1 MSNAPQI
8 KRTANHFP
16 SHIDPTKLPAN
27 VGYDPRGKGRWYYRK
42 GQGRANRG
50 KQLRFGSS
58 KTTLSEIWQFVEG
71 KESNSLS
78 TFRGISLKFQ
88 ESRDWNNLAAR
99 TQNGYLSIHKVVCTS
114 ETVSGIKVGDIPL
127 EAWTPGLVRRYLEH
141 RAKAS
146 ESSAAA
152 EVRYIKRVFSWAIG
166 YDYYLK
172 SNPAKGVTLAGMANP
187 RTHYVQDTDF
197 NLAIAVAPLI
207 VALAAHLAYL
217 TGRRRTDL
225 LKLRRTQLTDDG
237 IEFEE
242 SKTGKLTVVA
252 WSDELHALVEMLKDE
267 AGDSMFLFPRRGS
280 PSETMTGSAFD
291 TAWQRV
297 RARMKAEGGTPFQ
310 FKDIRAKHASDL
322 ETDEDATVSLRHSG
336 QSVTRRHYRRRP
348 TKIHSLR

>member
-1 MSNAPQI
+1 MKS
-8 KRTANHFP
+8 KRTASHFP
-16 SHIDPTKLPAN
+16 LHINPDKLPAN

-50 KQLRFGSS
+50 KALRFGNS
-58 KTTLSEIWQFVEG
+58 KTTLAEIWNHIEQIQTD
-71 KESNSLS
+71 SID

-88 ESRDWNNLAAR
+88 DSRDWAILAPR
-99 TQNGYLSIHKVVCTS
+99 TQKNYQKLHNSICGYELQ
-114 ETVSGIKVGDIPL
+114 SGGQLGDAPL
-127 EAWTPGLVRRYLEH
+127 DAWTPGGVRRYLEK
-141 RAKAS
+141 RASIS

-152 EVRYIKRVFSWAIG
+152 EVRYIKRIFSWAISM
-166 YDYYLK
+166 DYYL
-172 SNPAKGVTLAGMANP
+172 SANPAKEIKLTRLSVP
-187 RTHYVQDTDF
+187 RTHYVQDTDY

-207 VALAAHLAYL
+207 VGLAAHLAYL

-225 LKLRRTQLTDDG
+225 LNLRRTQLTDVG

-252 WSDELHALVEMLKDE
+252 WSDELHTLVDMLKDE

-297 RARMKAEGGTPFQ
+297 RARMKAQGGTPFQ

-322 ETDEDATVSLRHSG
+322 ETEEDASASLRHSG
-336 QSVTRRHYRRRP
+336 RSVTRRHYRRRP
-348 TKIHSLR
+348 TKVVSLR